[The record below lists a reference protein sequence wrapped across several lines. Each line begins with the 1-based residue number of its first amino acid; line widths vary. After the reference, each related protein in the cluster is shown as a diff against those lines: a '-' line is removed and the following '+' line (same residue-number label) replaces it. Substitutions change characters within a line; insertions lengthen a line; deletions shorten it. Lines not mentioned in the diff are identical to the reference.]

1 MNEPTGIAQAFY
13 GLTQAITEGIK
24 AFREAS
30 DPKNIATKSKIKDGQ
45 RYTELLKDKIELL
58 EKLVA
63 VYDLLMMENN
73 EDYQRKYREKIVDL
87 RKEIFN
93 AD

>member
-24 AFREAS
+24 AFREHS
-30 DPKNIATKSKIKDGQ
+30 DPKNQATRSKVKDGE
-45 RYTELLKDKIELL
+45 RYTDLLKDKIEML

-63 VYDLLMMENN
+63 LYDLLMMEKN
-73 EDYQRKYREKIVDL
+73 EDYQRKYRERIVEL
-87 RKEIFN
+87 RKDIFN